1 MKSLPTIL
9 IVLFLAFFLVG
20 CPKPEA
26 PEPESEVKQTE
37 QAEVK
42 TQEQATE
49 PIAEKIPEQET
60 VEEKK
65 AEIVETSKA
74 EAKAEPSAVET
85 EQPPAQKKLEAPQ
98 TVVESEKPAE
108 VKKVEA
114 PKDVSEVVTQEQ
126 PLRSEVQEARAVL
139 EEAIA
144 KVEIAE
150 TAEEMAVA
158 EEIKKMAEE
167 AVAKVEKGEPDAPE
181 KVLIVKEKIK
191 EEPSKEEPSKEE
203 PSAVVEKK
211 APKEAVTII
220 AAPLEEVAVPIEELG
235 IVYFDYDKSNIKP
248 EFTSII
254 QSNFEWLINN
264 PDIRVQLEGHC
275 DERGTNEYN
284 LALGERRARSV
295 LNYLLRLGASP
306 EQFSIVSFGEE
317 RPVALGQNETA
328 WQKNRRVE
336 FTRL

>member
-1 MKSLPTIL
+1 M
-9 IVLFLAFFLVG
+9 
-20 CPKPEA
+20 
-26 PEPESEVKQTE
+26 
-37 QAEVK
+37 
-42 TQEQATE
+42 
-49 PIAEKIPEQET
+49 
-60 VEEKK
+60 
-65 AEIVETSKA
+65 
-74 EAKAEPSAVET
+74 
-85 EQPPAQKKLEAPQ
+85 
-98 TVVESEKPAE
+98 
-108 VKKVEA
+108 
-114 PKDVSEVVTQEQ
+114 
-126 PLRSEVQEARAVL
+126 
-139 EEAIA
+139 
-144 KVEIAE
+144 
-150 TAEEMAVA
+150 
-158 EEIKKMAEE
+158 
-167 AVAKVEKGEPDAPE
+167 
-181 KVLIVKEKIK
+181 
-191 EEPSKEEPSKEE
+191 
-203 PSAVVEKK
+203 
-211 APKEAVTII
+211 TII
-220 AAPLEEVAVPIEELG
+220 AAPLEEVAVPIAELG

>member
-37 QAEVK
+37 EAEVK

-49 PIAEKIPEQET
+49 PIAEKIPEQEA

-65 AEIVETSKA
+65 AEIVETPTA
-74 EAKAEPSAVET
+74 EPKAEPSVVET
-85 EQPPAQKKLEAPQ
+85 EQPPAQKKLEVPE
-98 TVVESEKPAE
+98 TVVESQKPAE

-114 PKDVSEVVTQEQ
+114 PKDVPEVVTQEQ

-181 KVLIVKEKIK
+181 KVRIVKEKIK
-191 EEPSKEEPSKEE
+191 EEP
-203 PSAVVEKK
+203 AVVEKK

>member
-1 MKSLPTIL
+1 
-9 IVLFLAFFLVG
+9 
-20 CPKPEA
+20 
-26 PEPESEVKQTE
+26 
-37 QAEVK
+37 
-42 TQEQATE
+42 
-49 PIAEKIPEQET
+49 
-60 VEEKK
+60 
-65 AEIVETSKA
+65 
-74 EAKAEPSAVET
+74 
-85 EQPPAQKKLEAPQ
+85 
-98 TVVESEKPAE
+98 
-108 VKKVEA
+108 
-114 PKDVSEVVTQEQ
+114 
-126 PLRSEVQEARAVL
+126 
-139 EEAIA
+139 
-144 KVEIAE
+144 
-150 TAEEMAVA
+150 MAVA

-181 KVLIVKEKIK
+181 KVRIIKEKIK
-191 EEPSKEEPSKEE
+191 EETAKEEPAIEE
-203 PSAVVEKK
+203 PAIEEKK

-295 LNYLLRLGASP
+295 LNYLLRLGATP

-328 WQKNRRVE
+328 WKKNRRVE

>member
-9 IVLFLAFFLVG
+9 VVLFLAFFLVG

-49 PIAEKIPEQET
+49 PIAEKIPEQVA

-65 AEIVETSKA
+65 AEIVEAPKA
-74 EAKAEPSAVET
+74 EAKSEPSAVET

-98 TVVESEKPAE
+98 TVVESQKPAE

-114 PKDVSEVVTQEQ
+114 PKDVPEVVTQEQ

-167 AVAKVEKGEPDAPE
+167 AVVKVEKGEPDAPE
-181 KVLIVKEKIK
+181 KVRIVKEKI
-191 EEPSKEEPSKEE
+191 EEE

>member
-1 MKSLPTIL
+1 MKALLTIL

-49 PIAEKIPEQET
+49 PIAEKIPEQEA

-65 AEIVETSKA
+65 AEIVETPKA

-98 TVVESEKPAE
+98 TVVESQKPAE

-114 PKDVSEVVTQEQ
+114 PKDVPEVVTQEQ

-144 KVEIAE
+144 KVEAAE
-150 TAEEMAVA
+150 TSEEMAVA
-158 EEIKKMAEE
+158 EEIKQMAEE
-167 AVAKVEKGEPDAPE
+167 AVAKIEKGEPDAPE
-181 KVLIVKEKIK
+181 KVLAVKKKI
-191 EEPSKEEPSKEE
+191 
-203 PSAVVEKK
+203 

-220 AAPLEEVAVPIEELG
+220 AAPVEEVAVPIEELG
-235 IVYFDYDKSNIKP
+235 IVYFDYDKSEIKP

>member
-1 MKSLPTIL
+1 M
-9 IVLFLAFFLVG
+9 
-20 CPKPEA
+20 
-26 PEPESEVKQTE
+26 
-37 QAEVK
+37 
-42 TQEQATE
+42 
-49 PIAEKIPEQET
+49 
-60 VEEKK
+60 
-65 AEIVETSKA
+65 
-74 EAKAEPSAVET
+74 
-85 EQPPAQKKLEAPQ
+85 
-98 TVVESEKPAE
+98 
-108 VKKVEA
+108 
-114 PKDVSEVVTQEQ
+114 VTQEQ

-181 KVLIVKEKIK
+181 KVRIIKEKIK
-191 EEPSKEEPSKEE
+191 EEPS
-203 PSAVVEKK
+203 AVEEKK

-317 RPVALGQNETA
+317 LS
-328 WQKNRRVE
+328 
-336 FTRL
+336 LIHI

>member
-1 MKSLPTIL
+1 MKALPTIL

-49 PIAEKIPEQET
+49 PIAEKIPEQEA

-65 AEIVETSKA
+65 AEIVEAPKA
-74 EAKAEPSAVET
+74 EAKSEPSAVET

-98 TVVESEKPAE
+98 TVVESQKPAE

-114 PKDVSEVVTQEQ
+114 PKDVPEVVTQEQ

-181 KVLIVKEKIK
+181 KVSIVKEKI
-191 EEPSKEEPSKEE
+191 KEE

-264 PDIRVQLEGHC
+264 PEIRVQLEGHC

>member
-49 PIAEKIPEQET
+49 PIAEKIPEQEA

-65 AEIVETSKA
+65 AEIVETPKVK
-74 EAKAEPSAVET
+74 AKAEPSAVET

-98 TVVESEKPAE
+98 TVVESQKPAE

-114 PKDVSEVVTQEQ
+114 PKDVPEVTQEQ
-126 PLRSEVQEARAVL
+126 PLRNEVQEARAVL

-144 KVEIAE
+144 KVEAAE

-158 EEIKKMAEE
+158 EEIKQMAEE
-167 AVAKVEKGEPDAPE
+167 AVAKIEKGEPDAPE
-181 KVLIVKEKIK
+181 KVLAVKKKI
-191 EEPSKEEPSKEE
+191 
-203 PSAVVEKK
+203 

-220 AAPLEEVAVPIEELG
+220 AAPVEEVAVPIEELG

>member
-49 PIAEKIPEQET
+49 PIAEKIPEQEA

-65 AEIVETSKA
+65 AEIVETPKA
-74 EAKAEPSAVET
+74 EAKSEPSAVET

-98 TVVESEKPAE
+98 TVVESQKPAE

-114 PKDVSEVVTQEQ
+114 PKDVPEVVTQEQ

-150 TAEEMAVA
+150 TAEEMAIA

-167 AVAKVEKGEPDAPE
+167 AVAKVEKGAPEAPE
-181 KVLIVKEKIK
+181 KVRIVKEKIK
-191 EEPSKEEPSKEE
+191 DK

-220 AAPLEEVAVPIEELG
+220 AAPLEEIAGPIEELG

-264 PDIRVQLEGHC
+264 PDIRVQLEGLC
-275 DERGTNEYN
+275 DERGTTEYN

>member
-49 PIAEKIPEQET
+49 PIVEKIPEQEA

-65 AEIVETSKA
+65 AEIVETPKA
-74 EAKAEPSAVET
+74 EPKAEPSAVET

-98 TVVESEKPAE
+98 TVVESQKPAE

-114 PKDVSEVVTQEQ
+114 PKDVPEVVTQEQ

-144 KVEIAE
+144 KVEAAE

-158 EEIKKMAEE
+158 EEIKQMAEE
-167 AVAKVEKGEPDAPE
+167 AVAKIEKGEPDAPE
-181 KVLIVKEKIK
+181 KVLAVKKKI
-191 EEPSKEEPSKEE
+191 
-203 PSAVVEKK
+203 

-220 AAPLEEVAVPIEELG
+220 AAPVEEVAVPIEELG
-235 IVYFDYDKSNIKP
+235 IVYFDYDKSSIKP

>member
-49 PIAEKIPEQET
+49 PIAEKIPEQEA

-65 AEIVETSKA
+65 AEIVETPKA
-74 EAKAEPSAVET
+74 EPKAEPSAVET

-98 TVVESEKPAE
+98 TVVESQKPAE

-114 PKDVSEVVTQEQ
+114 PKDVPEVVTQEQ

-144 KVEIAE
+144 KVEAAE

-158 EEIKKMAEE
+158 EEIKQMAEE
-167 AVAKVEKGEPDAPE
+167 AVAKIEKGEPDAPE
-181 KVLIVKEKIK
+181 KVLAVKKKI
-191 EEPSKEEPSKEE
+191 
-203 PSAVVEKK
+203 

-220 AAPLEEVAVPIEELG
+220 AAPVEEVAVPIEELG
-235 IVYFDYDKSNIKP
+235 IVYFDYDKSSIKP

>member
-9 IVLFLAFFLVG
+9 IIFSLAFFLVG

-26 PEPESEVKQTE
+26 PVPDSKVKQTD
-37 QAEVK
+37 AEETK
-42 TQEQATE
+42 TQDPATDPVKE
-49 PIAEKIPEQET
+49 DIPQEDT

-65 AEIVETSKA
+65 TNFV
-74 EAKAEPSAVET
+74 EPSKEEPKEEPEAVET
-85 EQPPAQKKLEAPQ
+85 EQPPAQKKLKVAT
-98 TVVESEKPAE
+98 TVKESAKPAD
-108 VKKVEA
+108 VKKVEPPEPTPEA
-114 PKDVSEVVTQEQ
+114 VTQEQ
-126 PLRSEVQEARAVL
+126 SLRSDVQEARAVL

-144 KVEIAE
+144 KVEVAE

-158 EEIKKMAEE
+158 EEIQKMAEE
-167 AVAKVEKGEPDAPE
+167 AVAKTEKGEADAPE
-181 KVLIVKEKIK
+181 KVQVVKESIK
-191 EEPSKEEPSKEE
+191 KDEPEVIK
-203 PSAVVEKK
+203 KK

-248 EFTSII
+248 EFMTII
-254 QSNFEWLINN
+254 QSNFEWLFNN
-264 PDIRVQLEGHC
+264 SDMRVQLEGHC

-295 LNYLLRLGASP
+295 LNYLLRLGANP

-317 RPVALGQNETA
+317 RPVALGQNEAA

>member
-9 IVLFLAFFLVG
+9 IILLLAFFLVG

-49 PIAEKIPEQET
+49 PIAEKIPEQEA

-65 AEIVETSKA
+65 AEIVEAPKT
-74 EAKAEPSAVET
+74 EAKSEPSAVET

-98 TVVESEKPAE
+98 TVVESQKPAE

-114 PKDVSEVVTQEQ
+114 PKDVPEVVTQEQ

-144 KVEIAE
+144 KVEAAE
-150 TAEEMAVA
+150 TSEEMAVA
-158 EEIKKMAEE
+158 EEIKQMAEE
-167 AVAKVEKGEPDAPE
+167 AVAKIEKGEPDAPE
-181 KVLIVKEKIK
+181 KVLAVKKKI
-191 EEPSKEEPSKEE
+191 
-203 PSAVVEKK
+203 

-220 AAPLEEVAVPIEELG
+220 AAPVEEVAVPIEELG
-235 IVYFDYDKSNIKP
+235 IVYFDYDKSEIRP

>member
-9 IVLFLAFFLVG
+9 IILFLAFFLVG

-26 PEPESEVKQTE
+26 PEPEAEVKQTE
-37 QAEVK
+37 QAEAK

-49 PIAEKIPEQET
+49 PIAEKIPEQEA

-65 AEIVETSKA
+65 AEIVETPKV
-74 EAKAEPSAVET
+74 EPKVEPSEVET
-85 EQPPAQKKLEAPQ
+85 EQPPAQKKLEVPE
-98 TVVESEKPAE
+98 TVVESQKPAE

-114 PKDVSEVVTQEQ
+114 PKDVPEAVTQEQ

-181 KVLIVKEKIK
+181 KVRIVKEKV
-191 EEPSKEEPSKEE
+191 KEE

>member
-65 AEIVETSKA
+65 AEIVETPKA
-74 EAKAEPSAVET
+74 EAKSEPSAVET

-98 TVVESEKPAE
+98 TVVESQKPAE

-114 PKDVSEVVTQEQ
+114 PKDVPEVVTQEQ

-167 AVAKVEKGEPDAPE
+167 AVAKVEKGEPDAPA
-181 KVLIVKEKIK
+181 KVRIVKEKI
-191 EEPSKEEPSKEE
+191 KEE

>member
-9 IVLFLAFFLVG
+9 IFLFLAFFLVG

-49 PIAEKIPEQET
+49 PIAEKIPEQEA

-65 AEIVETSKA
+65 AEIVETPKA
-74 EAKAEPSAVET
+74 EAKAEPSIVET

-98 TVVESEKPAE
+98 TVVESQKPAE

-114 PKDVSEVVTQEQ
+114 PKDVPEVVTQEQ
-126 PLRSEVQEARAVL
+126 PLRNEVQEARAVL

-144 KVEIAE
+144 KVEAAE

-158 EEIKKMAEE
+158 EEIKQMAEE
-167 AVAKVEKGEPDAPE
+167 AVAKIEKGEPDAPE
-181 KVLIVKEKIK
+181 KVLAVKKKI
-191 EEPSKEEPSKEE
+191 
-203 PSAVVEKK
+203 

-220 AAPLEEVAVPIEELG
+220 AAPVEEVAVPIEELG

-248 EFTSII
+248 EFTRII

-295 LNYLLRLGASP
+295 LNYMLRLGASP

>member
-1 MKSLPTIL
+1 M
-9 IVLFLAFFLVG
+9 VG

-49 PIAEKIPEQET
+49 PIAEKIPEQEA

-65 AEIVETSKA
+65 AEIVETPKA

-85 EQPPAQKKLEAPQ
+85 EQPPAQKRLEVPQ
-98 TVVESEKPAE
+98 TVVESQKPAE

-114 PKDVSEVVTQEQ
+114 PKDVPEVVTQEQ

-144 KVEIAE
+144 KVEAAE

-158 EEIKKMAEE
+158 EEIKQMAEE
-167 AVAKVEKGEPDAPE
+167 AVAKIEKGEPDAPE
-181 KVLIVKEKIK
+181 KVLAVKKKI
-191 EEPSKEEPSKEE
+191 
-203 PSAVVEKK
+203 

-220 AAPLEEVAVPIEELG
+220 AAPVEEVAVPIEELG
-235 IVYFDYDKSNIKP
+235 IVYFDYDKSEIKP

>member
-49 PIAEKIPEQET
+49 PIAEKIPEQEA

-65 AEIVETSKA
+65 AEIVESPKA
-74 EAKAEPSAVET
+74 EPKTEPSAVET

-98 TVVESEKPAE
+98 TVVESQKPAE

-114 PKDVSEVVTQEQ
+114 PKDVPEVVTQEQ

-144 KVEIAE
+144 KVEAAE

-158 EEIKKMAEE
+158 EEIKQMAEE
-167 AVAKVEKGEPDAPE
+167 AVAKIEKGEPDAPE
-181 KVLIVKEKIK
+181 KVLAVKKKI
-191 EEPSKEEPSKEE
+191 
-203 PSAVVEKK
+203 

-220 AAPLEEVAVPIEELG
+220 AAPVEEVAVPIEELG
-235 IVYFDYDKSNIKP
+235 IVYFDYDKSSIKP

-284 LALGERRARSV
+284 LALGESRARSV

>member
-1 MKSLPTIL
+1 MKSLPTII

-49 PIAEKIPEQET
+49 PIAEKIPEQEA

-65 AEIVETSKA
+65 AEIVEAPKT
-74 EAKAEPSAVET
+74 EAKSEPSAVET
-85 EQPPAQKKLEAPQ
+85 EQPPAQKKLEVPQ
-98 TVVESEKPAE
+98 TVVESQKPAE

-114 PKDVSEVVTQEQ
+114 PTDVPEVVTQEQ

-144 KVEIAE
+144 KVEAAE
-150 TAEEMAVA
+150 TSEEMAVA
-158 EEIKKMAEE
+158 EEIKQMAEE
-167 AVAKVEKGEPDAPE
+167 AVAKIEKGEPDAPE
-181 KVLIVKEKIK
+181 KVLAVKKKI
-191 EEPSKEEPSKEE
+191 
-203 PSAVVEKK
+203 

-220 AAPLEEVAVPIEELG
+220 AAPVEEVAVPIEELG
-235 IVYFDYDKSNIKP
+235 IVYFDYDKSEIKP

>member
-49 PIAEKIPEQET
+49 PIAEKIPEQEA

-65 AEIVETSKA
+65 AEIVETPKVK
-74 EAKAEPSAVET
+74 AKAEPSAVET

-98 TVVESEKPAE
+98 TVVESQKPAE

-114 PKDVSEVVTQEQ
+114 PKDVPEVVTQEQ

-144 KVEIAE
+144 KVEAAE

-158 EEIKKMAEE
+158 EEIKQMAEE
-167 AVAKVEKGEPDAPE
+167 AVAKIEKGEPDAPE
-181 KVLIVKEKIK
+181 KVLAVKKKI
-191 EEPSKEEPSKEE
+191 
-203 PSAVVEKK
+203 

-220 AAPLEEVAVPIEELG
+220 AAPVEEVAVPIEELG

-254 QSNFEWLINN
+254 QLNFEWLINN

>member
-9 IVLFLAFFLVG
+9 IFLFLAFFLVG

-49 PIAEKIPEQET
+49 PIAEKIPEQEA

-65 AEIVETSKA
+65 AEIVETPKA

-98 TVVESEKPAE
+98 TAVESQKPAE

-114 PKDVSEVVTQEQ
+114 PKDVPEVLTQEQ

-144 KVEIAE
+144 KVEAAE

-158 EEIKKMAEE
+158 EEIKQMAEE
-167 AVAKVEKGEPDAPE
+167 AVAKIEKGEPDAPE
-181 KVLIVKEKIK
+181 KVLAVKKKI
-191 EEPSKEEPSKEE
+191 
-203 PSAVVEKK
+203 

-220 AAPLEEVAVPIEELG
+220 AAPVEEVAVPIEELG
-235 IVYFDYDKSNIKP
+235 IVYFDYDKSSIKP

>member
-1 MKSLPTIL
+1 MKSLPTII

-49 PIAEKIPEQET
+49 PIAEKIPEQEA

-65 AEIVETSKA
+65 AEIVETP
-74 EAKAEPSAVET
+74 KAEPKEEPSEVET

-98 TVVESEKPAE
+98 TVVESQKPAE

-114 PKDVSEVVTQEQ
+114 PKDVPEVVTQEQ

-144 KVEIAE
+144 KVEAAE

-158 EEIKKMAEE
+158 EEIKQMAEE
-167 AVAKVEKGEPDAPE
+167 AVAKIEKGEPDAPE
-181 KVLIVKEKIK
+181 KVLAVKKKI
-191 EEPSKEEPSKEE
+191 
-203 PSAVVEKK
+203 

-220 AAPLEEVAVPIEELG
+220 AAPVEEVAVPIEELG
-235 IVYFDYDKSNIKP
+235 IVYFDYDKSSIKP

>member
-1 MKSLPTIL
+1 
-9 IVLFLAFFLVG
+9 
-20 CPKPEA
+20 
-26 PEPESEVKQTE
+26 
-37 QAEVK
+37 
-42 TQEQATE
+42 
-49 PIAEKIPEQET
+49 
-60 VEEKK
+60 
-65 AEIVETSKA
+65 
-74 EAKAEPSAVET
+74 
-85 EQPPAQKKLEAPQ
+85 
-98 TVVESEKPAE
+98 VESQKPAE

-114 PKDVSEVVTQEQ
+114 PKDVPEAVTQEQ
-126 PLRSEVQEARAVL
+126 SLRSEVQEARAVL

-191 EEPSKEEPSKEE
+191 EELSTKEEPS
-203 PSAVVEKK
+203 SVVEKK

-248 EFTSII
+248 EFTNII
-254 QSNFEWLINN
+254 KLNFEWLINN

>member
-49 PIAEKIPEQET
+49 PIAEKIPEQEA

-65 AEIVETSKA
+65 AEIVETPKA
-74 EAKAEPSAVET
+74 EPKTEPSAVET

-98 TVVESEKPAE
+98 TVVESQKPAE

-114 PKDVSEVVTQEQ
+114 PKDVPEVVTQEQ

-144 KVEIAE
+144 KVEAAE

-158 EEIKKMAEE
+158 EEIKQMAEE
-167 AVAKVEKGEPDAPE
+167 AVAKIEKGEPDAPE
-181 KVLIVKEKIK
+181 KVLAVKKKI
-191 EEPSKEEPSKEE
+191 
-203 PSAVVEKK
+203 

-220 AAPLEEVAVPIEELG
+220 AAPVEEVAVPIEELG

-248 EFTSII
+248 EFTRII

>member
-49 PIAEKIPEQET
+49 PIAEKIPEQEA

-65 AEIVETSKA
+65 AEIVETPKA
-74 EAKAEPSAVET
+74 EPKAEPSAVET

-98 TVVESEKPAE
+98 NVVESQKPAE
-108 VKKVEA
+108 VKKVQA
-114 PKDVSEVVTQEQ
+114 PQDVPEVVTQEQ

-181 KVLIVKEKIK
+181 KVRIIKEKIK
-191 EEPSKEEPSKEE
+191 EEPSV
-203 PSAVVEKK
+203 VVEKK

-220 AAPLEEVAVPIEELG
+220 AAPLEEIAVPIEELG

>member
-49 PIAEKIPEQET
+49 PIAEKIPEQEA

-65 AEIVETSKA
+65 TEIVETPKA

-98 TVVESEKPAE
+98 TVVESQKPAE

-114 PKDVSEVVTQEQ
+114 PKDVPEVVTQEQ

-144 KVEIAE
+144 KVEAAE

-158 EEIKKMAEE
+158 EEIKQMAEE
-167 AVAKVEKGEPDAPE
+167 AVAKIEKGEPDAPE
-181 KVLIVKEKIK
+181 KVLAVKKKI
-191 EEPSKEEPSKEE
+191 
-203 PSAVVEKK
+203 

-220 AAPLEEVAVPIEELG
+220 AAPVEEVAVPIEELG
-235 IVYFDYDKSNIKP
+235 IVYFDYDKSSIKP
-248 EFTSII
+248 EFTRII

>member
-49 PIAEKIPEQET
+49 PIAEKIPEQEA

-65 AEIVETSKA
+65 AEIVETPKA
-74 EAKAEPSAVET
+74 ETKTEPSAVET

-98 TVVESEKPAE
+98 TVVESQKPAE

-114 PKDVSEVVTQEQ
+114 PKDVPEVVTQEQ

-144 KVEIAE
+144 KVEAAE

-158 EEIKKMAEE
+158 EEIKQMAEE
-167 AVAKVEKGEPDAPE
+167 AVAKIEKGEPDAPE
-181 KVLIVKEKIK
+181 KVLAVKKKI
-191 EEPSKEEPSKEE
+191 
-203 PSAVVEKK
+203 

-220 AAPLEEVAVPIEELG
+220 AAPVEEVAVPIEELG
-235 IVYFDYDKSNIKP
+235 IVYFDYDKSEIKP

>member
-49 PIAEKIPEQET
+49 PIAEKIPEQEA

-65 AEIVETSKA
+65 AEIVETPKA

-98 TVVESEKPAE
+98 TVVESQKPAE

-114 PKDVSEVVTQEQ
+114 PKDVPEVVTQEQ

-144 KVEIAE
+144 KVEAAE

-158 EEIKKMAEE
+158 EEIKQMAEE
-167 AVAKVEKGEPDAPE
+167 AVAKIEKGEPDAPE
-181 KVLIVKEKIK
+181 KVLAVKKKI
-191 EEPSKEEPSKEE
+191 
-203 PSAVVEKK
+203 

-220 AAPLEEVAVPIEELG
+220 AAPVEEVAVPIEELG
-235 IVYFDYDKSNIKP
+235 IVYFDYDKSNIKS

-317 RPVALGQNETA
+317 RPVALRQNETA

>member
-42 TQEQATE
+42 TQEQTTE
-49 PIAEKIPEQET
+49 PIAEKIPEQEA

-65 AEIVETSKA
+65 AEIVEAPKS
-74 EAKAEPSAVET
+74 EAKSEPSAVET

-98 TVVESEKPAE
+98 TVVESQKPAE

-114 PKDVSEVVTQEQ
+114 PKDVPEVVTQEQ

-158 EEIKKMAEE
+158 EEIKQMAEE
-167 AVAKVEKGEPDAPE
+167 AVAKVEKGESDAPE
-181 KVLIVKEKIK
+181 KVRIVKEKI
-191 EEPSKEEPSKEE
+191 KEE

>member
-1 MKSLPTIL
+1 MQAHRTTEEHMKSLPTIF

-49 PIAEKIPEQET
+49 PIAEKIPEQEA

-65 AEIVETSKA
+65 AEIVETPKVK
-74 EAKAEPSAVET
+74 AKAEPSAVET

-98 TVVESEKPAE
+98 TVVESQKPAE

-114 PKDVSEVVTQEQ
+114 PKDVPEVVTQEQ

-144 KVEIAE
+144 KVEAAE

-158 EEIKKMAEE
+158 EEIKQMAEE
-167 AVAKVEKGEPDAPE
+167 AVAKIEKGEPDAPE
-181 KVLIVKEKIK
+181 KVLAVKKKI
-191 EEPSKEEPSKEE
+191 
-203 PSAVVEKK
+203 

-220 AAPLEEVAVPIEELG
+220 AAPVEEVAVPIEELG

-254 QSNFEWLINN
+254 QLNFEWLINN

>member
-49 PIAEKIPEQET
+49 PIAEKIPEQEA

-65 AEIVETSKA
+65 AEIVESPKA
-74 EAKAEPSAVET
+74 EPKTEPSAVET

-98 TVVESEKPAE
+98 TVVESQKPAE

-114 PKDVSEVVTQEQ
+114 PKDVPEVVTQEQ

-144 KVEIAE
+144 KVEAAE
-150 TAEEMAVA
+150 TSEEMAVA
-158 EEIKKMAEE
+158 EEIKQMAEE
-167 AVAKVEKGEPDAPE
+167 AVAKIEKGEPDAPE
-181 KVLIVKEKIK
+181 KVLAVKKKI
-191 EEPSKEEPSKEE
+191 
-203 PSAVVEKK
+203 

-220 AAPLEEVAVPIEELG
+220 AAPVEEVAVPIEELG
-235 IVYFDYDKSNIKP
+235 IVYFDYDKSEIKP

>member
-49 PIAEKIPEQET
+49 PIAEKIPEQEA

-65 AEIVETSKA
+65 AEIVETSK
-74 EAKAEPSAVET
+74 EEPKTEPSAVET

-98 TVVESEKPAE
+98 TVVESQKPAE

-114 PKDVSEVVTQEQ
+114 PKEVPEVVTQEQ

-139 EEAIA
+139 EEATA
-144 KVEIAE
+144 KVEAAE

-158 EEIKKMAEE
+158 EEIKQMAEE
-167 AVAKVEKGEPDAPE
+167 AVAKIEKGEPDAPE
-181 KVLIVKEKIK
+181 KVLAVKKKI
-191 EEPSKEEPSKEE
+191 
-203 PSAVVEKK
+203 

-220 AAPLEEVAVPIEELG
+220 AAPVEEVAVPIEELG
-235 IVYFDYDKSNIKP
+235 IVYFDYDKSSIKP

-295 LNYLLRLGASP
+295 LNYMLRLGASP

>member
-65 AEIVETSKA
+65 AEIVDTPR
-74 EAKAEPSAVET
+74 AEPKTEPSEVET
-85 EQPPAQKKLEAPQ
+85 EQPPAQKKLEVPEIL
-98 TVVESEKPAE
+98 VESQKPAE

-114 PKDVSEVVTQEQ
+114 PKDVPEAVTQEQ
-126 PLRSEVQEARAVL
+126 SLRSEVQEARAVL

-144 KVEIAE
+144 KVEAAE

-158 EEIKKMAEE
+158 EEIKQMAEE
-167 AVAKVEKGEPDAPE
+167 AVAKIEKGEPDAPE
-181 KVLIVKEKIK
+181 KVRIVKKKI
-191 EEPSKEEPSKEE
+191 
-203 PSAVVEKK
+203 A
-211 APKEAVTII
+211 KEAVTII
-220 AAPLEEVAVPIEELG
+220 AAPIEEVAVPIEELG

>member
-9 IVLFLAFFLVG
+9 IILFLAFFLVG

-49 PIAEKIPEQET
+49 PIAEKIPEQEA

-65 AEIVETSKA
+65 AEIVETPKA
-74 EAKAEPSAVET
+74 EPKAEPSEVET

-98 TVVESEKPAE
+98 TVVESQKPAE

-114 PKDVSEVVTQEQ
+114 PKDVPEVVTQEQ

-144 KVEIAE
+144 KVEAAE

-158 EEIKKMAEE
+158 EEIKQMAEE
-167 AVAKVEKGEPDAPE
+167 AVAKIEKGEPDAPE
-181 KVLIVKEKIK
+181 KVLAVKKKI
-191 EEPSKEEPSKEE
+191 
-203 PSAVVEKK
+203 

-220 AAPLEEVAVPIEELG
+220 AAPVEEVAVPIEELG

-248 EFTSII
+248 EFTNII

-284 LALGERRARSV
+284 LALGESRARSV

>member
-49 PIAEKIPEQET
+49 PIAEKIPEQEA

-65 AEIVETSKA
+65 AEIVETPKA
-74 EAKAEPSAVET
+74 EPKAEPSEVET

-98 TVVESEKPAE
+98 TVVESQKPAE

-114 PKDVSEVVTQEQ
+114 PKDVPEVVTQEQ

-144 KVEIAE
+144 KVEAAE

-158 EEIKKMAEE
+158 EEIKQMAEE
-167 AVAKVEKGEPDAPE
+167 AVAKIEKGEPDAPE
-181 KVLIVKEKIK
+181 KVLAVKKKI
-191 EEPSKEEPSKEE
+191 
-203 PSAVVEKK
+203 

-220 AAPLEEVAVPIEELG
+220 AAPVEEVAVPIEELG

-248 EFTSII
+248 EFTNII

>member
-49 PIAEKIPEQET
+49 PIAEKIPEQEA

-65 AEIVETSKA
+65 AEIVETPKA
-74 EAKAEPSAVET
+74 EPKTEPSAVET

-98 TVVESEKPAE
+98 TVVESQKPAE

-114 PKDVSEVVTQEQ
+114 PKDVPEVVTQEQ

-144 KVEIAE
+144 KVEAAE

-158 EEIKKMAEE
+158 EEIKQMAEE
-167 AVAKVEKGEPDAPE
+167 AVAKIEKGEPDAPE
-181 KVLIVKEKIK
+181 KVLAVKKKI
-191 EEPSKEEPSKEE
+191 
-203 PSAVVEKK
+203 

-220 AAPLEEVAVPIEELG
+220 AAPVEEVAVPIEELG
-235 IVYFDYDKSNIKP
+235 IVYFDYDKSSIKP